1 MNEEVEKI
9 TPYGT
14 ELSKGEQVEQM
25 FDSIAPAYDFMNRA
39 MTLGIDKIWRKKAV
53 KMVARTVPKK
63 ILDVATG
70 TGDLALTLARA
81 IPDCLITGVDLSE
94 GMIAVGREKILKAGL
109 TDRITLEAAD
119 CLALPFQDDE
129 FDALTVAY
137 GVRNFADIPA
147 GLKEM
152 NRVIR
157 PGGTVCIIELST
169 PVNPVIKPFY
179 RLYTRGI
186 IPLLGRMISKD
197 TRAYTYLPESIEA
210 VPQREK
216 MLRLMEQAGFST
228 TAFRPLT
235 FGVCTIYTGIKTPS
249 KPTSAK

>member
-1 MNEEVEKI
+1 MNRANEEVEKI
-9 TPYGT
+9 TPYGS

-53 KMVARTVPKK
+53 KMVARTAPKQ

-70 TGDLALTLARA
+70 TGDLAIALAAAMPEAR
-81 IPDCLITGVDLSE
+81 ITGADLSE
-94 GMIAVGREKILKAGL
+94 GMIAVGRKKIEKEGL
-109 TDRITLEAAD
+109 SGRITLEVAD
-119 CLALPFQDDE
+119 CLALPFADDT

-147 GLKEM
+147 GLREM
-152 NRVIR
+152 QRVIR
-157 PGGTVCIIELST
+157 PGGMVCIVELSA
-169 PVNPVIKPFY
+169 PVNPVVMPFY

-186 IPLLGRMISKD
+186 IPLVGRLISKD
-197 TRAYTYLPESIEA
+197 TRAYSYLPESIAA

-216 MLRLMEQAGFST
+216 MLELMEAAGFTS

-235 FGVCTIYTGIKTPS
+235 FGVCTIYTGVKN
-249 KPTSAK
+249 

>member
-39 MTLGIDKIWRKKAV
+39 MTLGIDKLWRKKAV
-53 KMVARTVPKK
+53 KMVARTAPKK

-94 GMIAVGREKILKAGL
+94 GMIAVGREKIIKAGL

-119 CLALPFQDDE
+119 CLGAL
-129 FDALTVAY
+129 
-137 GVRNFADIPA
+137 A
-147 GLKEM
+147 GI
-152 NRVIR
+152 VI
-157 PGGTVCIIELST
+157 
-169 PVNPVIKPFY
+169 
-179 RLYTRGI
+179 
-186 IPLLGRMISKD
+186 IS
-197 TRAYTYLPESIEA
+197 AMP
-210 VPQREK
+210 
-216 MLRLMEQAGFST
+216 
-228 TAFRPLT
+228 
-235 FGVCTIYTGIKTPS
+235 
-249 KPTSAK
+249 

>member
-39 MTLGIDKIWRKKAV
+39 MTLGIDKLWRKKAV
-53 KMVARTVPKK
+53 KMVARTAPKK

-81 IPDCLITGVDLSE
+81 IPDCMITGVDLSE
-94 GMIAVGREKILKAGL
+94 GMIAVGREKIIKAGL

-157 PGGTVCIIELST
+157 PGGMVCIIELST
-169 PVNPVIKPFY
+169 PVNPIIKPLY
-179 RLYTRGI
+179 RLYTRGV
-186 IPLLGRMISKD
+186 IPLVGRLVSKD
-197 TRAYTYLPESIEA
+197 TRAYSYLPESIEA

-216 MLRLMEQAGFST
+216 MLALMEAAGFT
-228 TAFRPLT
+228 DAAFRPLT
-235 FGVCTIYTGIKTPS
+235 FGVCTIYTAV
-249 KPTSAK
+249 KPTSAE